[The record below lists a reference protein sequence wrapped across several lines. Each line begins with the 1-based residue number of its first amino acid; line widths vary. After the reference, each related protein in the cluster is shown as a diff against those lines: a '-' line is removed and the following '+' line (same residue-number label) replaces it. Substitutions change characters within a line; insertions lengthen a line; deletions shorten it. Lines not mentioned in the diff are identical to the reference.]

1 MATTPPGKQGHPN
14 NLLYVGYDPDT
25 HDAAAPNV
33 QGGLL
38 QIASFVYNSSTGQWQ
53 PAGPQ
58 QADTQFSYLNWVATA
73 NGTGYSTGDYLQQ
86 IDEYD
91 VSVAPA
97 VFLGTTWRNVS
108 QSTTLTTPPT
118 PGTVT
123 PVDNTIKNVY
133 VTNFPA
139 VQAISATALPL
150 PAGASTSALQ
160 TTANSTLSSIN
171 SGIAALGGTQLA
183 VTSGQKKIAVTG
195 TAVQLGTG
203 ALVNGVV
210 ITANLNNSGPITV
223 GPAGITNTQ
232 DGTGNGYML
241 YPGASMSYAVS
252 NLSPVYI
259 NGAAGDFVTYTGN

>member
-1 MATTPPGKQGHPN
+1 MATSGKQGHPN
-14 NLLYVGYDPDT
+14 NLLYVGYDIDT
-25 HDAAAPNV
+25 KDAGAPNV
-33 QGGLL
+33 QNGLM
-38 QIASFVYNSSTGQWQ
+38 QVAQFVFNSTTGNWQ

-58 QADTQFSYLNWVATA
+58 LADTQFTYINWIAIGV
-73 NGTGYSTGDYLQQ
+73 GTGYAIGDYLQQ

-91 VSVAPA
+91 VSQVPA
-97 VFLGTTWRNVS
+97 VYLGTTWRNIT
-108 QSTTLTTPPT
+108 QGTTLSSPPT
-118 PGTVT
+118 VGTIQ
-123 PVDNTIKNVY
+123 PVDKAVNNVY

-150 PAGASTSALQ
+150 PSGASTAALQ
-160 TTANSTLSSIN
+160 TTGNSTLTSIN
-171 SGIAALGGTQLA
+171 SGIAALGGTQLS
-183 VTSGQKKIAVTG
+183 VTSGQTKIATTG

-223 GPAGITNTQ
+223 GPAGVNNTQ
-232 DGTGNGYML
+232 NGTGNGYML

-259 NGAAGDFVTYTGN
+259 NGTAGDFVTYTGN